1 MRNIKIEIEYDGTN
15 YCGWQIQQNGITVQE
30 EITKALKK
38 LTGKDITVHGSGR
51 TDAGVHAK
59 GQVASFILE
68 NNIPTDRLSLALN
81 GKLPKDIVITDAV
94 EVPMDFHA
102 QHSAI
107 AKRYMYHIY
116 ESRYRSA
123 LLRNYSYHVYY
134 KLNHEKMREAA
145 KMLIGTHDFRAFM
158 TSGSSVQDTV
168 RTICELDIINEGK
181 SLYIYIKG
189 DGFLYNMVRIIIG
202 TLIEIGAG
210 KMQISQIEKLFET
223 KERTVAGHT
232 APPQGLFLD
241 KVYYSVDNQ

>member
-102 QHSAI
+102 QHSASPKDI
-107 AKRYMYHIY
+107 CTI
-116 ESRYRSA
+116 
-123 LLRNYSYHVYY
+123 
-134 KLNHEKMREAA
+134 
-145 KMLIGTHDFRAFM
+145 FM
-158 TSGSSVQDTV
+158 KA
-168 RTICELDIINEGK
+168 DIEVH
-181 SLYIYIKG
+181 
-189 DGFLYNMVRIIIG
+189 F
-202 TLIEIGAG
+202 
-210 KMQISQIEKLFET
+210 
-223 KERTVAGHT
+223 
-232 APPQGLFLD
+232 
-241 KVYYSVDNQ
+241 